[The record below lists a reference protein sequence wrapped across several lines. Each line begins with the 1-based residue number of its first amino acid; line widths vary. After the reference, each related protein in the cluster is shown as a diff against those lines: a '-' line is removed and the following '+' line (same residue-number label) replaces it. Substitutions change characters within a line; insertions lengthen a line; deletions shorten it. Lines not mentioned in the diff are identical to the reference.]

1 MLKDRL
7 AGQVQNED
15 KTGPKPYLDQSEE
28 KKFGEFC
35 NSALQLSMGRHA
47 DVMAIAQSFASLKG
61 VLRNERIRQ
70 GWFHSIPW
78 KAWKLGTE
86 MQRQYYS
93 QQDECHE
100 HKKVKQY
107 FELLEDT
114 LKELDLVSRP
124 TQVYNVDET
133 EMPLDPKALN
143 VIAERDVKKIQY
155 S

>member
-28 KKFGEFC
+28 KKFGDFC
-35 NSALQLSMGRHA
+35 NSALQFSMGRHA

-70 GWFHSIPW
+70 GWFHRF
-78 KAWKLGTE
+78 LGG
-86 MQRQYYS
+86 
-93 QQDECHE
+93 HE
-100 HKKVKQY
+100 NLALRRRDSTTHSRMNAMNTKKSTS
-107 FELLEDT
+107 T
-114 LKELDLVSRP
+114 LELDVVSRP
-124 TQVYNVDET
+124 TQVYRVNET

-143 VIAERDVKKIQY
+143 VIAERDMKKVGY